1 MTLDLTPRNVPT
13 LVAALHAWQN
23 ELSYHTVR
31 ELRTY
36 HPELCGHEPLSIEE
50 VDGLLA
56 QLQAAAPQ
64 QEASEATVSS
74 VSVST
79 GGGS

>member
-1 MTLDLTPRNVPT
+1 MTLHLSRRDVPT

-23 ELSYHTVR
+23 ELSYYTVE
-31 ELRTY
+31 ELRDY

-64 QEASEATVSS
+64 QETGNA
-74 VSVST
+74 SVST
-79 GGGS
+79 VRPSAGGTS

>member
-1 MTLDLTPRNVPT
+1 MTLDLTPRDVPT

-23 ELSYHTVR
+23 ELSYYTVE
-31 ELRTY
+31 ELRDY

-56 QLQAAAPQ
+56 QLKAAAPQ
-64 QEASEATVSS
+64 QETSEATVSS

>member
-1 MTLDLTPRNVPT
+1 MTLDLTPRDVPT

-23 ELSYHTVR
+23 ELSYYTVE
-31 ELRTY
+31 ELRDY
-36 HPELCGHEPLSIEE
+36 HPELRGHEPLTIEE
-50 VDGLLA
+50 VDRLLA